1 MDKKGAVEWY
11 WIIIGI
17 IIVLIVALFI
27 LGMFTDFGVSIK
39 SSFTD
44 ILGLA
49 DTSSI
54 PTPSTSTP

>member
-1 MDKKGAVEWY
+1 MNKKGSVEWY

-17 IIVLIVALFI
+17 IIVLIVSLFI
-27 LGMFTDFGVSIK
+27 LGMFTDFGVGIK

-49 DTSSI
+49 DANNV
-54 PTPSTSTP
+54 PTPSISP